1 MAPFSVN
8 IKWVYRELGLKSLHD
23 TGRDSWLIILSRCT
37 RMFAYGINSLILAL
51 FFSALKFSDVYIGVF
66 MTLTLLG
73 DVVLSGLLT
82 LVADR
87 LGRRRILFAGS
98 FLMVISG
105 ASFAIF
111 ENFWILLFAAV
122 LGVISATGSDFGPF
136 RAIEESTLSHLT
148 NPATRA
154 DVLAW
159 YVTTA
164 SLGSSVGT
172 EVAGRIVH
180 YLQAR
185 DGWTLLNA
193 YHAAFWMYSAMGT
206 LNMVL
211 ALCLSANCEINKTA
225 AKTEEEEAGI
235 LLDDEDIDSEN
246 EVGQDDPDSKPAV
259 TQPEKPKKKSP
270 FSQISKETLYIMIKL
285 WFLLIVDSLADGMV
299 GYSLTVYYL
308 DRKFDLSKSA
318 LGDITSISYLLSS
331 VSTIFA
337 GPLCRHLGLINTMVF
352 THLPSSAAVL
362 LFPFAS
368 SVFLTVALFFLRT
381 GLNNMDQAPRS
392 AFIAAVVKP
401 EERTAVMGITSML
414 RQLAAA
420 AGPSVTGLL
429 AGNDRFWIAFVA
441 AGALRIA
448 YDLGLFAM
456 FVNMKIHQHEEKS
469 GERRDPSLSSTE
481 VGDEEEMRDLSR
493 QTESSS

>member
-1 MAPFSVN
+1 
-8 IKWVYRELGLKSLHD
+8 
-23 TGRDSWLIILSRCT
+23 
-37 RMFAYGINSLILAL
+37 
-51 FFSALKFSDVYIGVF
+51 
-66 MTLTLLG
+66 
-73 DVVLSGLLT
+73 
-82 LVADR
+82 
-87 LGRRRILFAGS
+87 
-98 FLMVISG
+98 
-105 ASFAIF
+105 
-111 ENFWILLFAAV
+111 
-122 LGVISATGSDFGPF
+122 
-136 RAIEESTLSHLT
+136 
-148 NPATRA
+148 
-154 DVLAW
+154 
-159 YVTTA
+159 
-164 SLGSSVGT
+164 
-172 EVAGRIVH
+172 
-180 YLQAR
+180 
-185 DGWTLLNA
+185 
-193 YHAAFWMYSAMGT
+193 
-206 LNMVL
+206 
-211 ALCLSANCEINKTA
+211 
-225 AKTEEEEAGI
+225 
-235 LLDDEDIDSEN
+235 
-246 EVGQDDPDSKPAV
+246 V